1 MTSMRTMQDIIDDM
15 RDLSMR
21 FEQGSLTY
29 EETMPTILKLRKEL
43 QDRVDLLSI
52 GRSSS

>member
-1 MTSMRTMQDIIDDM
+1 MRTMQDIIDDM
-15 RDLSMR
+15 RSLTKQ
-21 FEQGSLTY
+21 FEQGSITY
-29 EETMPTILKLRKEL
+29 EETMPNILKLKKEL

>member
-1 MTSMRTMQDIIDDM
+1 MRTMQDIVDDM
-15 RDLSMR
+15 RSLTKQ
-21 FEQGSLTY
+21 FEQGGITY
-29 EETMPTILKLRKEL
+29 EETMPTMLKLKREL